1 MYDPGTDSCDTS
13 FTSWTAAAGCDDALE
28 PGVELVDG
36 GGRYRVVRVE
46 PAPNPQAFGPRLG
59 GADQMTR

>member
-1 MYDPGTDSCDTS
+1 MR
-13 FTSWTAAAGCDDALE
+13 AREEMLE

-46 PAPNPQAFGPRLG
+46 QVPNPQPFGHVPAELIER
-59 GADQMTR
+59 